1 MITLLHGDYIEASR
15 NELVRL
21 KEKSHGKEIRELD
34 GRTIELSSLT
44 QSLEST
50 SMFGGDTVVII
61 ERLFGKLGRQTK
73 KIESLGQIISRA
85 SGTIDVILWEDKE
98 VGKTVIKYLGDTVN
112 VRLFALP
119 VYIFQ
124 LLDGLKPDNAAA
136 LLSLYE
142 NMKHT
147 DAPELI
153 FSMIVKRVRQLIG
166 IMDGGAPEGL
176 APWQAAR
183 LTTQAKSFTMEK
195 LLSMYELLHT
205 IEVHI
210 KTGMSPFTMTEL
222 TEQFLISL

>member
-21 KEKSHGKEIRELD
+21 KERASGKEIRELD
-34 GRTIELSSLT
+34 GRTIEMSSLT

-50 SMFGGDTVVII
+50 SMFGGETLVII

-73 KIESLGQIISRA
+73 KIESLGKIISEAA
-85 SGTIDVILWEDKE
+85 STIDVILWEDKE
-98 VGKTVIKYLGDTVN
+98 VGKTVVKYLGESVN
-112 VRLFALP
+112 IRLFTLP

-124 LLDGLKPDNAAA
+124 LLDGLKPNNAEA
-136 LLSLYE
+136 LLTLYE
-142 NMKHT
+142 QMKFT

-153 FSMIVKRVRQLIG
+153 FSMLVKRVRQLLLVAS
-166 IMDGGAPEGL
+166 GGQPDGL

-195 LLSMYELLHT
+195 LLSMYEQLHVS
-205 IEVHI
+205 EVRI
-210 KTGMSPFTMTEL
+210 KTGESPFTMTGL
-222 TEQFLISL
+222 VQQFLISL